1 LIAIFLASIV
11 GAAIGSQE
19 VLIRFVK
26 DKYAYAS
33 ILAGLF
39 LIFNLLIEVGASRR
53 LRIKGYH
60 FRMNIIDNPLLKL
73 FLFRIALLIIGG
85 WIVLARYELGG
96 IISYLTLSV
105 LVAFFVG
112 GVFESYR
119 LLKRS
124 V

>member
-1 LIAIFLASIV
+1 
-11 GAAIGSQE
+11 
-19 VLIRFVK
+19 
-26 DKYAYAS
+26 
-33 ILAGLF
+33 
-39 LIFNLLIEVGASRR
+39 
-53 LRIKGYH
+53 
-60 FRMNIIDNPLLKL
+60 MNIIDNPLLKL